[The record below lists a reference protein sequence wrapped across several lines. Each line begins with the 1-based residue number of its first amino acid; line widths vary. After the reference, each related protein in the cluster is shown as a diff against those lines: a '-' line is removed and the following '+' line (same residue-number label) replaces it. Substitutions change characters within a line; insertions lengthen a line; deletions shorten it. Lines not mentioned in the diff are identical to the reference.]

1 MSTCNLSNFSS
12 IWFKHTSSHWFP
24 HRSPSTII
32 YQQVHDIPSYN
43 IRSSPLWG
51 RSGLQDLQSQ
61 WVLNLQ
67 QLGPGPGL
75 LWGGAKKR
83 LLVIANSTSIFLFF
97 GAPPPS
103 PLEVAQVLEIVEIMD
118 FIIANSTTI
127 SYIPLVCLKTQLSV
141 PASTCIYCRL
151 YVVRVDTYIVWF
163 QWWSVEEC
171 LDLMA

>member
-1 MSTCNLSNFSS
+1 MSTCNLSNVPSILFKYTSSHDFHTEIHQPSS
-12 IWFKHTSSHWFP
+12 INKSTTSHHTSSGHHLYEGDLVSKTSNLNEF
-24 HRSPSTII
+24 SI
-32 YQQVHDIPSYN
+32 
-43 IRSSPLWG
+43 SSNWG
-51 RSGLQDLQSQ
+51 LGLGFSG
-61 WVLNLQ
+61 
-67 QLGPGPGL
+67 
-75 LWGGAKKR
+75 GGTKKR

-163 QWWSVEEC
+163 Q
-171 LDLMA
+171 

>member
-32 YQQVHDIPSYN
+32 YQQVHDISSYN

-61 WVLNLQ
+61 SVLNLQ

-75 LWGGAKKR
+75 LWGGGEKELIAQSHELQHWVQHWLILMIHAIGR
-83 LLVIANSTSIFLFF
+83 AYFWHNFLVYFWV
-97 GAPPPS
+97 GVG
-103 PLEVAQVLEIVEIMD
+103 EVQWGFELGRHHEKECPWQCWVNIGSMLSMPGLRQPD
-118 FIIANSTTI
+118 FM
-127 SYIPLVCLKTQLSV
+127 
-141 PASTCIYCRL
+141 
-151 YVVRVDTYIVWF
+151 YVYV
-163 QWWSVEEC
+163 
-171 LDLMA
+171 